1 MTEITKKWYVVRVAG
16 GKEKKAKE
24 LLDNEIRR
32 LNLDTY
38 ISNVLIPTEKV
49 YQVKNGKKV
58 STEKIFFPGY
68 ILVEAHLTA
77 EIQHIIRNTT
87 YIAGFLS
94 DGGKSAKENGVPTP
108 LRPAEINRI
117 LGNVDEA
124 IEREEEN
131 VVQYTPGEKVRI
143 IDGPFSGFD
152 GIVDEILEDRSKMKV
167 IVEIFG
173 RKTQVELSFT
183 QVTKA

>member
-94 DGGKSAKENGVPTP
+94 DGGKSAKEYGVPTP

-152 GIVDEILEDRSKMKV
+152 GTVEEGEDKKKLKV
-167 IVEIFG
+167 SVIIFG
-173 RKTQVELSFT
+173 RKTMVELNIV
-183 QVTKA
+183 QVTK